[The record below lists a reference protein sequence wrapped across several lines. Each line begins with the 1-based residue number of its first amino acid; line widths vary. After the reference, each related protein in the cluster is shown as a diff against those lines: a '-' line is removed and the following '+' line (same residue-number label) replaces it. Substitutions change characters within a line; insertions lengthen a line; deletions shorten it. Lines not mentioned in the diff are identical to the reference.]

1 MPARN
6 FHDQNIAALATV
18 TPIQTNAWQYQY
30 LPWPALV
37 EIGMIQDGAAGSV
50 IATVSSGSDT
60 LMEESPINAGGTDGV
75 FPTDEQLDMIDEAAA
90 GDLLKISARETG
102 NVATTDLMTRVKLTP
117 MI

>member
-6 FHDQNIAALATV
+6 FHDQNIAQATTV

-37 EIGMIQDGAAGSV
+37 EIGMIHDGAAGGL

-75 FPTDEQLDMIDEAAA
+75 FPTDEQLDLIDEAAA
-90 GDLLKISARETG
+90 GDLLKVAAREVG
-102 NVATTDLMTRVKLTP
+102 AVATTDLMTRVKLTP